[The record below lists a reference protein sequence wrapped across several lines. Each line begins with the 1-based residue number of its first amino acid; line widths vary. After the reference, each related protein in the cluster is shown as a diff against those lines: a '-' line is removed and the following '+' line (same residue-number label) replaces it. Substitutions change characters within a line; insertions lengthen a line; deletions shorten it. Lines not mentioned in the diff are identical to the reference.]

1 MNPLQEIRHSAAHVL
16 GAAVLRLYPKALL
29 DIGPPTESG
38 FYYDFG
44 GEQRFTADDL
54 AAIEAEMLRIIAEN
68 QVFVRREVTRAE
80 AQEFFNTRGQAYK
93 LSRLN
98 DIPEG
103 EAVSLYTNGDFT
115 DLCAGTHV
123 SSTGEIGAFKLLSLA
138 GAYHRGDEKQAQL
151 QRIYGT
157 AFATR
162 AELEAHLVMLAE
174 ATRRDHRKLG
184 QQLKLFRVDAAIG
197 SGLPLLLP
205 KGAVIRTELEKL
217 ISAKLVDYGYERL
230 YSPHIGSID
239 LYKTSGH
246 YPYYA
251 ESMYAPIRI
260 EEREFLLKPMNCPMH
275 LMAYTAEQRSYRDLP
290 QRYAE
295 FGTVYRQEQSGELN
309 GLVRV
314 RGFTQDDGHI
324 LCTPAQLQDEFK
336 ACLRLVQEVMAI
348 FGLKT
353 RCRVSLRDPDN
364 THKYAGGDALWAP
377 AEACIR
383 EVVAELRLAHTV
395 GLGEAAF
402 YGPKLDFMALDAL
415 GRSWQ
420 LGTIQVDFSLPER
433 FELEYVGSDGLR
445 HRPVMI
451 HRAVFGSIERF
462 MGLLIEH
469 FAGDFPLW
477 LAPEQIRFL
486 PITDEQAECA
496 RLLATR
502 ARRAGLRATV
512 DNGSERIGG
521 KIRVAQGD
529 KVPLL
534 VVVGKRE
541 AEAGQVSVR
550 SRRQG
555 DEGVMSVEAFFA
567 RVASELAEK
576 DNTTA
581 ASVSVPAH
589 IGNPL
594 TSS

>member
-1 MNPLQEIRHSAAHVL
+1 MTPLEELRHSAAHVL
-16 GAAVLRLYPKALL
+16 GAAVLRLYPQALL
-29 DIGPPTESG
+29 DIGPPTDAG

-44 GEQRFTADDL
+44 GPQRFAPDDL
-54 AAIEAEMLRIIAEN
+54 AAIETEMARIIAEDQPFN
-68 QVFVRREVTRAE
+68 RKETSRADAAE
-80 AQEFFNTRGQAYK
+80 HFSARGQALK
-93 LSRLN
+93 LGRLS

-103 EAVSLYTNGDFT
+103 DPVTLYANGEFT

-123 SSTGEIGAFKLLSLA
+123 ASTGKIAAFKLLSLA
-138 GAYHRGDEKQAQL
+138 GAWHRGDEKNVQL

-157 AFATR
+157 AFFSQ
-162 AELEAHLVMLAE
+162 AELDAYLAAQAE
-174 ATRRDHRKLG
+174 AARRDHRKLG
-184 QQLKLFRVDAAIG
+184 QQLKLFRVDASIG

-205 KGAVIRTELEKL
+205 KGAIIRNELEKL
-217 ISAKLVDYGYERL
+217 ISARLVDYGYDRV
-230 YSPHIGSID
+230 YSPHIGALE

-251 ESMYAPIRI
+251 DSMYAPIAI

-275 LMAYTAEQRSYRDLP
+275 IMAYTAEPRSYRDLP
-290 QRYAE
+290 VRLAE

-324 LCTPAQLQDEFK
+324 FCTPGQLQDEFK
-336 ACLRLVQEVMAI
+336 ECLRLVQEVMSV

-353 RCRVSLRDPDN
+353 KCRVSLRDPSN
-364 THKYAGGDALWAP
+364 TGKYAGDDSLWAP

-383 EVVAELRLAHTV
+383 AVVDELGLEHTV

-420 LGTIQVDFSLPER
+420 LGTIQVDFSLPAR
-433 FELEYVGSDGLR
+433 FSLAYTGSDGQP

-477 LAPEQIRFL
+477 LAPEQIRFI
-486 PITDEQAECA
+486 PIADGQ
-496 RLLATR
+496 LNATR
-502 ARRAGLRATV
+502 ALAVRARKAGLRSSI
-512 DNGSERIGG
+512 DNARDSMGA
-521 KIRVAQGD
+521 KIRRAQTE
-529 KVPLL
+529 KIPLI
-534 VVVGKRE
+534 VVIGKRE
-541 AEAGQVSVR
+541 AEAGTLSLR
-550 SRRQG
+550 SRRLG
-555 DEGVMSVEAFFA
+555 DEGVQSADTFFERVRAEINEAILP
-567 RVASELAEK
+567 ASTLAA
-576 DNTTA
+576 NA
-581 ASVSVPAH
+581 
-589 IGNPL
+589 
-594 TSS
+594 

>member
-1 MNPLQEIRHSAAHVL
+1 MTSLQELRHSTAHVL
-16 GAAVLRLYPKALL
+16 GAAVSRLYPEALL
-29 DIGPPTESG
+29 DIGPPTDSG

-44 GEQRFTADDL
+44 SAHRFSVDDF
-54 AAIEAEMLRIIAEN
+54 AHIEAEMARIVAED
-68 QVFVRREVTRAE
+68 QAFVRREVSRDE
-80 AQEFFNTRGQAYK
+80 AQAFFAARGQTFK
-93 LSRLN
+93 LSRLG
-98 DIPEG
+98 DIPAG
-103 EAVSLYTNGDFT
+103 EAISLYTNGEFT
-115 DLCAGTHV
+115 DLCAGTHLA
-123 SSTGEIGAFKLLSLA
+123 STGKIGAFKLLSLA

-157 AFATR
+157 AFPSA
-162 AELEAHLVMLAE
+162 AELEAHLAALAE
-174 ATRRDHRKLG
+174 AARRDHRKLG
-184 QQLKLFRVDAAIG
+184 AQLKLFRVDAAIG

-205 KGAVIRTELEKL
+205 KGAVIRAELEKL
-217 ISAKLVDYGYERL
+217 ITAKLEDYGYERL

-251 ESMYAPIRI
+251 ESMYEPIRI

-275 LMAYTAEQRSYRDLP
+275 LMAYTAEPRSYRDLP

-353 RCRVSLRDPDN
+353 RCRVSLRDPHN
-364 THKYAGGDALWAP
+364 TQKYAGGDALWAP

-383 EVVAELRLAHTV
+383 EVVAELGLEHTV

-433 FELEYVGSDGLR
+433 FQLDYVGPDGLR

-486 PITDEQAECA
+486 PITEAQVEFA
-496 RLLATR
+496 RTLSHR
-502 ARRAGLRATV
+502 ARRAGLRTTV
-512 DNGSERIGG
+512 VNGGDRVGG
-521 KIRVAQGD
+521 KIRVAQAD
-529 KVPLL
+529 KGPLL

-550 SRRQG
+550 SRRRG
-555 DEGVMSVEAFFA
+555 EEGVMSVDAFFE
-567 RVASELAEK
+567 RVAAELAEK
-576 DNTTA
+576 EVAPVTA
-581 ASVSVPAH
+581 PTEPAAPASA
-589 IGNPL
+589 
-594 TSS
+594 

>member
-1 MNPLQEIRHSAAHVL
+1 MNPLQELRHSAAHVL
-16 GAAVLRLYPKALL
+16 GAAVSRLYPEALL
-29 DIGPPTESG
+29 DIGPPTETG

-44 GEQRFTADDL
+44 GAQRFTTEDF
-54 AAIEAEMLRIIAEN
+54 AAIEAEMARIIAED
-68 QVFVRREVTRAE
+68 QPFVRREVSRAE
-80 AQEFFNTRGQAYK
+80 AQALFAARGQTFK
-93 LSRLN
+93 VSRLG

-103 EAVSLYTNGDFT
+103 EAISLYTNGDFT

-123 SSTGEIGAFKLLSLA
+123 TSTGKIGAFKLLSLA

-157 AFATR
+157 AFATA
-162 AELEAHLVMLAE
+162 AELEAHLSALAE
-174 ATRRDHRKLG
+174 AARRDHRKLG
-184 QQLKLFRVDAAIG
+184 AQLKLFRVDAAIG

-205 KGAVIRTELEKL
+205 KGAIIRAELENL
-217 ISAKLVDYGYERL
+217 ISAKLLDYGYERL

-251 ESMYAPIRI
+251 ESMYEPIRI

-275 LMAYTAEQRSYRDLP
+275 LMAYTAEPRSYRDLP

-353 RCRVSLRDPDN
+353 RCRVSLRDPHN
-364 THKYAGGDALWAP
+364 TQKYAGGDALWAP

-383 EVVAELRLAHTV
+383 EVVAELGLEHTV

-433 FELEYVGSDGLR
+433 FELEYVGPDGLR

-486 PITDEQAECA
+486 PITEAQAEFA
-496 RLLATR
+496 RTLATR

-512 DNGSERIGG
+512 DNGGERIGG

-550 SRRQG
+550 SRRRG
-555 DEGVMSVEAFFA
+555 DEGVMTAEAFFE
-567 RVASELAEK
+567 RVAAELAEK
-576 DNTTA
+576 ETPAPA
-581 ASVSVPAH
+581 ASPA
-589 IGNPL
+589 PVV
-594 TSS
+594 

>member
-1 MNPLQEIRHSAAHVL
+1 MTSLQELRHSTAHVL
-16 GAAVLRLYPKALL
+16 GAAVSRLYPEALL
-29 DIGPPTESG
+29 DIGPPTETG

-44 GEQRFTADDL
+44 SAHRFSVDDF
-54 AAIEAEMLRIIAEN
+54 ARIEAEMARIVAED
-68 QVFVRREVTRAE
+68 QVFVRREVSRDE
-80 AQEFFNTRGQAYK
+80 AQAYFATRGQTFK
-93 LSRLN
+93 LSRLG
-98 DIPEG
+98 DIPQG
-103 EAVSLYTNGDFT
+103 EAISLYTNGEFT
-115 DLCAGTHV
+115 DLCAGTHLA
-123 SSTGEIGAFKLLSLA
+123 STGKIGAFKLLSLA

-157 AFATR
+157 AFPSA
-162 AELEAHLVMLAE
+162 AELEAHLAALAE
-174 ATRRDHRKLG
+174 AARRDHRKLG
-184 QQLKLFRVDAAIG
+184 AQLKLFRVDAAIG

-205 KGAVIRTELEKL
+205 KGAVIRAELEKL
-217 ISAKLVDYGYERL
+217 ITAKLEDYGYERL

-251 ESMYAPIRI
+251 ESMYEPIRI

-275 LMAYTAEQRSYRDLP
+275 LMAYTAEPRSYRDLP

-353 RCRVSLRDPDN
+353 RCRVSLRDPHN
-364 THKYAGGDALWAP
+364 TQKYAGGDALWAP

-383 EVVAELRLAHTV
+383 EVVAELGLEHTV

-433 FELEYVGSDGLR
+433 FQLDYVGPDGLR

-486 PITDEQAECA
+486 PITEAQAEFA
-496 RLLATR
+496 RALATR

-512 DNGSERIGG
+512 DNGGDRVGG
-521 KIRVAQGD
+521 KIRVAQTD

-534 VVVGKRE
+534 VVVGPRE

-550 SRRQG
+550 SRRRG
-555 DEGVMSVEAFFA
+555 DEGVMTVDAFFE
-567 RVASELAEK
+567 RVAAELAEK
-576 DNTTA
+576 ESVQTA
-581 ASVSVPAH
+581 FTAPAVP
-589 IGNPL
+589 
-594 TSS
+594 

>member
-1 MNPLQEIRHSAAHVL
+1 MTSLQELRHSTAHVL
-16 GAAVLRLYPKALL
+16 GAAVSRLYPEALL
-29 DIGPPTESG
+29 DIGPPTDSG

-44 GEQRFTADDL
+44 SAHRFSVDDF
-54 AAIEAEMLRIIAEN
+54 AHIEAEMARIVAED
-68 QVFVRREVTRAE
+68 QAFVRREVSRDE
-80 AQEFFNTRGQAYK
+80 AQAFFAARGQTFK

-98 DIPEG
+98 DIPAG
-103 EAVSLYTNGDFT
+103 EAISLYTNGEFT
-115 DLCAGTHV
+115 DLCAGTHLA
-123 SSTGEIGAFKLLSLA
+123 STGKIGAFKLLSLA

-157 AFATR
+157 AFPSA
-162 AELEAHLVMLAE
+162 AELEAHLAALAE
-174 ATRRDHRKLG
+174 AARRDHRKLG
-184 QQLKLFRVDAAIG
+184 AQLKLFRVDAAIG

-205 KGAVIRTELEKL
+205 KGAVIRAELEKL
-217 ISAKLVDYGYERL
+217 ITAKLEDYGYERL

-251 ESMYAPIRI
+251 ESMYEPIRI

-275 LMAYTAEQRSYRDLP
+275 LMAYTAEPRSYRDLP

-353 RCRVSLRDPDN
+353 RCRVSLRDPHN
-364 THKYAGGDALWAP
+364 TQKYAGGDALWAR

-383 EVVAELRLAHTV
+383 EVVAELGLEHTV

-433 FELEYVGSDGLR
+433 FQLDYVGPDGLR

-486 PITDEQAECA
+486 PITEAQVEFA
-496 RLLATR
+496 RTLAHR
-502 ARRAGLRATV
+502 ARRSGLRASV
-512 DNGSERIGG
+512 DAGDSRVGA
-521 KIRVAQGD
+521 KIRVAQTD

-534 VVVGKRE
+534 VVVGPRE

-550 SRRQG
+550 SRRRG
-555 DEGVMSVEAFFA
+555 EEGVMAVDAFFA
-567 RVASELAEK
+567 RVSAELAEK
-576 DNTTA
+576 EAAQPSPATA
-581 ASVSVPAH
+581 Q
-589 IGNPL
+589 
-594 TSS
+594 